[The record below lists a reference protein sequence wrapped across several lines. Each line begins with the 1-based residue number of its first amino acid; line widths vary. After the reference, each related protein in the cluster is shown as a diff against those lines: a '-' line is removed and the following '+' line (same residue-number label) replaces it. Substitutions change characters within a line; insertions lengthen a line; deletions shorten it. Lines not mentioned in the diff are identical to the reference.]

1 MWLDK
6 RIAVVVPAYREERL
20 IGRTVMGIPAWVDA
34 IYVVD
39 DASPDGTAEAV
50 RALHDPRV
58 RLLRHPENRGVGAAI
73 ANGYR
78 SALAEGAEVVA
89 VMAGDNQMHPDD
101 LAAVVTPVAT
111 QRADYVKG
119 NRFVHPERARMP
131 PLRRLGGRAL
141 GGLTRLCTGLSVSD
155 TQCGFT
161 AISAAAVGGLPLAEL
176 WPRYG
181 YPNDLLGM
189 LAARGFKVA
198 EVAVRPVYADERSGI
213 RPWHLLTVAAVI
225 ARRWGKEQLASAA
238 RADALRRRRA
248 TAA

>member
-20 IGRTVMGIPAWVDA
+20 VGRTVTGIPAWVDA
-34 IYVVD
+34 VYVVD
-39 DASPDGTAEAV
+39 DASPDATGDAAQAV
-50 RALHDPRV
+50 GDPRIRV
-58 RLLRHPENRGVGAAI
+58 LRHPENRGVGAAI
-73 ANGYR
+73 VTGYR
-78 SALAEGAEVVA
+78 RALADGADVVA

-101 LAAVVTPVAT
+101 LEAVVTPVAAE
-111 QRADYVKG
+111 RADYAKG

-131 PLRRLGGRAL
+131 RLRRLGGRAL

-161 AISAAAVGGLPLAEL
+161 AISAAVIERLPLAEL

-189 LAARGFKVA
+189 LAARGCAVV
-198 EVAVRPVYADERSGI
+198 EVAVRPVYAGEQSGI

-225 ARRWGKEQLASAA
+225 ARRWRKERPRAGSAA
-238 RADALRRRRA
+238 TRYRES
-248 TAA
+248 AA